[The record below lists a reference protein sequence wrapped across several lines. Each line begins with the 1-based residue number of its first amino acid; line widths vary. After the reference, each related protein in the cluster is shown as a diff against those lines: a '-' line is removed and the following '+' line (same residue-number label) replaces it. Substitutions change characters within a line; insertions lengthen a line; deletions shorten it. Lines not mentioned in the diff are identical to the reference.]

1 MTTPV
6 PNAAEHARLVA
17 EQERLER
24 ALVLQNEVITSL
36 RGDVVRLQQTAEE
49 LETIVRALGV
59 TVRGAS

>member
-1 MTTPV
+1 MTQPV
-6 PNAAEHARLVA
+6 PDAAEHARLVA

-49 LETIVRALGV
+49 LGTIVRALGV